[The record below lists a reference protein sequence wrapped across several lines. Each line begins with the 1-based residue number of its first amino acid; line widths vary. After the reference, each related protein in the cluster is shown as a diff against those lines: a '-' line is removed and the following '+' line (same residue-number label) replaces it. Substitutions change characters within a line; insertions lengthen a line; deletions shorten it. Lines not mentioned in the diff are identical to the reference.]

1 MYHKCI
7 TCPELG
13 HTCDGANFLAMTPQQ
28 LITWCK
34 ERKRY
39 LNLTNAKLAELSG
52 MSQGTIDSLLANTH
66 QDFKFGTIQP
76 LLQALVGGKW
86 LGDPCPEPT
95 ATMDT
100 ELTEKVHLL
109 EAEIKWRD
117 DKIAHYKNQI
127 DSMQTLVTN
136 NNARLT
142 KDKDFLRE
150 QICNRNKAIA
160 ILTTFTIIGWA
171 IIVAALIIDK
181 LNPNIGF
188 FWLKKFTSLFNT
200 SNILGGIRIG

>member
-13 HTCDGANFLAMTPQQ
+13 QTCDGANFLAMTPQQ
-28 LITWCK
+28 LIAWCK
-34 ERKRY
+34 ERKKY

-76 LLQALVGGKW
+76 LLRALVGGKW
-86 LGDPCPEPT
+86 LGDPCPDVPAT
-95 ATMDT
+95 ADT
-100 ELTEKVHLL
+100 EYAEKIRLL

-117 DKIAHYKNQI
+117 DKIAHYKGQI
-127 DSMQTLVTN
+127 DSLQTLVTN
-136 NNARLT
+136 TNARLT

-150 QICNRNKAIA
+150 QICNRNKAVA
-160 ILTTFTIIGWA
+160 ILTTLTVIGWGI
-171 IIVAALIIDK
+171 IIVALIVDR

-188 FWLKKFTSLFNT
+188 FWLDGFASLLN
-200 SNILGGIRIG
+200 SNAILGGMKIG